1 MNVSPS
7 LLGKGLRWSSLLVSL
22 YLLLL
27 AVAMIS
33 AGFKLA
39 SGEHAKALFEFA
51 SHPLAGLMVGLIAT
65 ALIQSSSTTTS
76 IIVGLV
82 AGGLPLPIAIPMI
95 MGANIGTTLTN
106 TLVSLG
112 HLRCEHEF
120 RRAFAGATVHD
131 FFNLMAV
138 CLFLPLEIMF
148 GLLEKISAWIV
159 APLSNS
165 SANTGNV
172 GFDFM
177 KPITKPI
184 TDLSTQLF
192 SFSSPVINGVLV
204 VLLGITILFIAIWF
218 MGKQLK
224 ILMVGRA
231 ETVLK
236 TALGRGPIHGI
247 AAGTAVTVLVQ
258 SSSTTTSLI
267 VPLIG
272 NNIITLKEAYPFTLG
287 ANIGTCITAL
297 LAAMAVSGEHAVL
310 GLQIALVHLSFNV
323 LGVIVLYGLPFCRDW
338 PINCA
343 EWLAK
348 QAQKNKFA
356 VIAYIGSLF
365 FILPA
370 SLIKLTQS
378 S

>member
-1 MNVSPS
+1 MSVSPS
-7 LLGKGLRWSSLLVSL
+7 PLGNALRWSSLIASL

-33 AGFKLA
+33 SGFKLA
-39 SGEHAKALFEFA
+39 SGEQAKALFEFA
-51 SHPLAGLMVGLIAT
+51 SHPITGLMVGLVAT

-112 HLRCEHEF
+112 HLRCKHEF

-138 CLFLPLEIMF
+138 CIFLPLEIMF
-148 GLLEKISAWIV
+148 GLLEKLSGWIV
-159 APLSNS
+159 APFAAMSGS
-165 SANTGNV
+165 SGSI
-172 GFDFM
+172 GFDFI
-177 KPITKPI
+177 KPMTKPVTEFI
-184 TDLSTQLF
+184 GGLLHF
-192 SFSSPVINGVLV
+192 ASPVLNGVIV
-204 VLLGITILFIAIWF
+204 ISLGILILFFAILF
-218 MGKQLK
+218 MGQQLK
-224 ILMVGRA
+224 KLMVGRA
-231 ETVLK
+231 EAMLK

-247 AAGTAVTVLVQ
+247 AAGTTVTVLVQ

-272 NNIITLKEAYPFTLG
+272 NNIITLREAYPFTLG

-297 LAAMAVSGEHAVL
+297 LAAMAVSGDHAIL
-310 GLQIALVHLSFNV
+310 GLQIALVHLCFNV
-323 LGVIVLYGLPFCRDW
+323 LGVIVLYGLPWCRDW
-338 PINCA
+338 PILCA
-343 EWLAK
+343 EWLAE
-348 QAQKNKFA
+348 QAQKNKLA
-356 VIAYIGSLF
+356 VVAYIGTVF
-365 FILPA
+365 FAIPA
-370 SLIKLTQS
+370 ALITIAR
-378 S
+378 

>member
-1 MNVSPS
+1 MNGSPS
-7 LLGKGLRWSSLLVSL
+7 ALSNGLRWSSLVASL

-33 AGFKLA
+33 SGFKLA
-39 SGEHAKALFEFA
+39 SGEQAKALFEFA
-51 SHPLAGLMVGLIAT
+51 SHPIAGLMVGLVAT

-112 HLRCEHEF
+112 HLRCQHEF

-131 FFNLMAV
+131 FFNLLAV
-138 CLFLPLEIMF
+138 CVFLPLEIMF
-148 GLLEKISAWIV
+148 GFLEKLSGWIV
-159 APLSNS
+159 APFAAMSGGS
-165 SANTGNV
+165 GSF
-172 GFDFM
+172 GFDFI
-177 KPITKPI
+177 KPITKPV
-184 TDLSTQLF
+184 TELLASQLHF
-192 SFSSPVINGVLV
+192 ASPAVNGVIV
-204 VLLGITILFIAIWF
+204 IMVGIFILFFAILF
-218 MGKQLK
+218 MGQQLK
-224 ILMVGRA
+224 KLMVGRA
-231 ETVLK
+231 ETMLK

-272 NNIITLKEAYPFTLG
+272 NNIITIREAYPFTLG

-297 LAAMAVSGEHAVL
+297 LAAMAVSGDNAIL
-310 GLQIALVHLSFNV
+310 GLQIALVHLCFNV
-323 LGVIVLYGLPFCRDW
+323 LGVAVLYGIPWCRDW

-343 EWLAK
+343 EWLAE
-348 QAQKNKFA
+348 QAQKNKLA
-356 VIAYIGSLF
+356 VVAYIGTVFFAIPSLM
-365 FILPA
+365 IVV
-370 SLIKLTQS
+370 TH
-378 S
+378 